1 MRLNED
7 IIKGKWQDFK
17 GEVQKAWG
25 NLTGDELEQTKGN
38 LKSIG
43 GLIQKKYGHTKEEVS
58 EKLESI
64 YNKFSENAKSAAQE
78 KTEKVKND
86 LKADQ
91 NSKKNY

>member
-7 IIKGKWQDFK
+7 IVKGKWKDFK

-38 LKSIG
+38 LTSIG
-43 GLIQKKYGHTKEEVS
+43 GLIQKKYGHTKEEIS
-58 EKLESI
+58 EKLEGI
-64 YNKFSENAKSAAQE
+64 YNKFSDDAKNSAQGT
-78 KTEKVKND
+78 TEKVKND

-91 NSKKNY
+91 KNKKNF